1 MENEC
6 RLLIIEAMMA
16 SGFLKDNVLG
26 SGYTDY
32 HDEYDNCGLTLVLK
46 SGEVFDMVI
55 KQRQ

>member
-26 SGYTDY
+26 SGYTGY
-32 HDEYDNCGLTLVLK
+32 HDEMGNCCLAVTLK
-46 SGEVFDMVI
+46 SSDVFDIVI
-55 KQRQ
+55 TKRA